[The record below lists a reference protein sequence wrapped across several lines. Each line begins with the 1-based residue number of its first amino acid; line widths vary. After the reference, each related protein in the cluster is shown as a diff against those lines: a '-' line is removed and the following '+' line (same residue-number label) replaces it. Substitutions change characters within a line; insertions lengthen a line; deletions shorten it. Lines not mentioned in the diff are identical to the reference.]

1 MRRKDAGSGPVTAI
15 LVLAILALAFGAALA
30 AAGAAAGDEASSAN
44 HAADAAALGGAQGV
58 LDDLP
63 DSLNP
68 GFEKPSD
75 IANLLGGGT
84 CLQTGRP
91 RAAELAAANGG
102 TLTSYCW
109 NVFADEVSAS
119 VRMNR
124 TNVSGPPA
132 KADAVAATTFDA
144 TACSLDP
151 SFTQPTPSP
160 SPTPTPGP
168 GPTPPPGPPPPVATW
183 IDCGFGRLV
192 VDSTSADGRF
202 HFQQLSHIA
211 DDLKPRLTA

>member
-1 MRRKDAGSGPVTAI
+1 VTAI
-15 LVLAILALAFGAALA
+15 LVLAILALAVGAALA

-63 DSLNP
+63 NSLSP

-84 CLQTGRP
+84 CLQTGRAQ
-91 RAAELAAANGG
+91 AADLAAANGG

-151 SFTQPTPSP
+151 DFTEPTPSP

-168 GPTPPPGPPPPVATW
+168 GPTPPGPPPRIVTW

-192 VDSTSADGRF
+192 VDFTNDDGRF
-202 HFQQLSHIA
+202 HFRHLSHIA